1 MLTPLWRRT
10 EPAGQGWFCALRA
23 AAGAG
28 PRHPFAARR
37 GSPAEAWIHS
47 AGPLSPRR
55 STKVPVIPNSSA
67 QQSTHVA
74 KSCWCGGLVTS
85 KADGKEAGK
94 LRRRYSDEP
103 GIVTRSTSSVRLL
116 KTALPIGTNCTG
128 KRAMVVFLLT
138 CSPAGASPAP
148 YFRREVRST
157 PARLTP
163 LSAPGS
169 PTNPR
174 IARDHIDVFRGS
186 NITLAVGRN
195 VPLSDMLSIDG
206 TFPQRCRLARTHRNR
221 GTRAAVLLIF
231 APSI

>member
-37 GSPAEAWIHS
+37 GSPAEAWIYS

-85 KADGKEAGK
+85 KADGQQAGK

-169 PTNPR
+169 PTKPSDSPR
-174 IARDHIDVFRGS
+174 SYRRFPWLQHHTGCRQERSV
-186 NITLAVGRN
+186 VGL
-195 VPLSDMLSIDG
+195 VE
-206 TFPQRCRLARTHRNR
+206 H
-221 GTRAAVLLIF
+221 
-231 APSI
+231 